1 MKKIS
6 FVTYRQIERA
16 ADEHFKK
23 YRTKSDFPSLVN
35 YLFHQNHF
43 LCKIPD
49 IPLGTTWSQIN
60 DTSFFQVL
68 LNLPVTKSFLLL
80 PFSQEELRGK
90 QIPAEKIIPEDMDAY
105 AIPYVRSIA
114 ERMHT
119 HNFFEINYVF
129 SGTCYMVF
137 ENEKKSLA
145 TGDLCIIAPGSRHD
159 ITFDDDTIA
168 VSLMI
173 RQNTFERTFFK
184 LLAQE
189 DLMASFF
196 RNILYANTKSANY
209 MFFSTGTDN
218 ADVKN
223 TIKDIFME
231 CYDTDI
237 YSNAC
242 VTSRIH
248 LLFALLLRR
257 FSHTI
262 QIYDTE
268 KSMERRSDFT
278 QVLLYIQKN
287 FSTITLHSLA
297 ETFHYNPSYLSSM
310 IKKNTGRNLSD
321 IIIDLRMSKASDLLK
336 NTHLKVT
343 EIAALVGYDSVDHF
357 SRLFKRTYKMSPG
370 KYARENGR
378 QEG

>member
-1 MKKIS
+1 MEKIY
-6 FVTYRQIERA
+6 FVTYRQVEHA
-16 ADEHFKK
+16 AEEHFMK
-23 YRTKSDFPSLVN
+23 YNTKSDFKTIVS
-35 YLFHQNHF
+35 YLFHQKKILYDIPHIP
-43 LCKIPD
+43 CKI
-49 IPLGTTWSQIN
+49 TWSQMD

-68 LNLPVTKSFLLL
+68 TELPIMPLFLQPHFAVPEKPGKAIFAESIMPENLEVF
-80 PFSQEELRGK
+80 
-90 QIPAEKIIPEDMDAY
+90 
-105 AIPYVRSIA
+105 AIVYVRNIA

-137 ENEKKSLA
+137 ENEKRCLSA
-145 TGDLCIIAPGSRHD
+145 GDICIIAPGSRHD

-173 RQNTFERTFFK
+173 RQNTFERTFFQ

-196 RNILYANTKSANY
+196 RGILYSNTENANY
-209 MFFSTGTDN
+209 MFFSTGTDHP
-218 ADVKN
+218 DVKN

-242 VTSRIH
+242 ATSRMH

-268 KSMERRSDFT
+268 KSIAGRSDFT
-278 QVLLYIQKN
+278 QILLYIQKN
-287 FSTITLHSLA
+287 FTSVSLNSLA
-297 ETFHYNPSYLSSM
+297 ETFHYNPSYLSS
-310 IKKNTGRNLSD
+310 IVKKNTGRNLSD
-321 IIIDLRMSKASDLLK
+321 IIINLRMSKASDLLK
-336 NTHLKVT
+336 NTDLKVT
-343 EIAALVGYDSVDHF
+343 EVATLVGYDSTDHF
-357 SRLFKRTYKMSPG
+357 SRLFKRTYGMSPG
-370 KYARENGR
+370 QYARENSR

>member
-1 MKKIS
+1 MKKIT
-6 FVTYRQIERA
+6 FVTYRQVESA
-16 ADEHFKK
+16 ADHHLKK
-23 YRTKSDFPSLVN
+23 YGTKSNFRSIVT
-35 YLFHQNHF
+35 YLFHQKEF
-43 LCKIPD
+43 LSGIPD
-49 IPLGTTWSQIN
+49 IPFGTTWSQMS

-68 LNLPVTKSFLLL
+68 LNLPVTKDFLLL
-80 PFSQEELRGK
+80 PFSPAELKGK

-137 ENEKKSLA
+137 ENERKSLA
-145 TGDLCIIAPGSRHD
+145 AGDICMIAPGSRHD
-159 ITFDDDTIA
+159 VTFDDDTIA

-173 RQNTFERTFFK
+173 RQSTFERTFFK

-209 MFFSTGTDN
+209 MLFSTGTDN

-242 VTSRIH
+242 VTSRMH

-262 QIYDTE
+262 QIYDAE
-268 KSMERRSDFT
+268 KSVSGKSDFT

-287 FSTITLHSLA
+287 FPTITLHSLG

-336 NTHLKVT
+336 NTHLKVA
-343 EIAALVGYDSVDHF
+343 EVAALVGYDSTDHF

-370 KYARENGR
+370 QYARENGR